1 MRVSQPPSFFSKH
14 PSAKGHPPTMARPG
28 HPERQHDPPNKDGN
42 ALSPRTIG
50 LFLSVSS
57 LPFFLLLHFAACA
70 SLSRSLSSNNRQS
83 DQPRSQ
89 GPGSQ
94 VDPFCV
100 LFFSQD
106 ASAQLARAA
115 PCHSA
120 VCSLQS
126 LGMPSSGRQ
135 STRTPAGQIPCSQAK
150 GELLHRAHRR
160 RQPGLDRERK
170 HHHRCTDRHVL
181 AHSHA

>member
-1 MRVSQPPSFFSKH
+1 MRVSQPPSFFPNIPAPKVTLQQWPGPAIQTGSMTRQIRTAM
-14 PSAKGHPPTMARPG
+14 PSARG
-28 HPERQHDPPNKDGN
+28 Q
-42 ALSPRTIG
+42 
-50 LFLSVSS
+50 SVCSS
-57 LPFFLLLHFAACA
+57 LFRLFFFLLLHFAACA

-89 GPGSQ
+89 GPSSQ

-106 ASAQLARAA
+106 ASAQPARAA

-135 STRTPAGQIPCSQAK
+135 STRTPAGQIPRSQAE
-150 GELLHRAHRR
+150 GELLHRAHRW
-160 RQPGLDRERK
+160 RQPGHDRERK
-170 HHHRCTDRHVL
+170 HHHRRTDRHVV
-181 AHSHA
+181 AHSNA